1 MQLYKRTA
9 TLTFLATAAWIS
21 AVYADCI
28 KESGVNTRECVFD
41 PHTYECYKKGT
52 VYLEKRH
59 GKPIAYTR
67 PKIKQR
73 IIPKILLHRRRL
85 ATINP

>member
-52 VYLEKRH
+52 VYLVCCESKADCEK
-59 GKPIAYTR
+59 Y
-67 PKIKQR
+67 QWV
-73 IIPKILLHRRRL
+73 
-85 ATINP
+85 